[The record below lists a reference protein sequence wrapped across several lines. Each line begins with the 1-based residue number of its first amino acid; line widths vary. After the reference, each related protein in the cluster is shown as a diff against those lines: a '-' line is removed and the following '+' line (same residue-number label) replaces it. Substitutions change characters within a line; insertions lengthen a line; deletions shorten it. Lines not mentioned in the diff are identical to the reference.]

1 MIVYFLVTTAAHRW
15 ITERYPASN
24 PLVIVAN
31 LKSGHPRSMKAGGR
45 IAREIA
51 LVGLSKTYRSAI
63 RMVMHL
69 RPAHAKRGPVSR
81 ETLLR
86 ADRCH
91 VVVTTRDGRV
101 FIGKLCLI
109 GGGVELWQLV
119 HGIPCRQRFSCEDI
133 LSCYV
138 YSDEEVWDEPTQPVP
153 RSGHPEW
160 RDGED
165 SAARTLGLD
174 SASTLA

>member
-1 MIVYFLVTTAAHRW
+1 M
-15 ITERYPASN
+15 
-24 PLVIVAN
+24 VAN
-31 LKSGHPRSMKAGGR
+31 LESVHPGSMKAGGR
-45 IAREIA
+45 IAREMA

-69 RPAHAKRGPVSR
+69 RPAHARRGPVSK

-109 GGGVELWQLV
+109 GGGVELWQIV
-119 HGIPCRQRFSCEDI
+119 HGIPCRQRFACEDI

-138 YSDEEVWDEPTQPVP
+138 YSDDEVWDEPTQPVP
-153 RSGHPEW
+153 RAEHKQWGE
-160 RDGED
+160 GED
-165 SAARTLGLD
+165 NSALVLGLD
-174 SASTLA
+174 AASTLA

>member
-1 MIVYFLVTTAAHRW
+1 
-15 ITERYPASN
+15 
-24 PLVIVAN
+24 
-31 LKSGHPRSMKAGGR
+31 MKAGGR

-63 RMVMHL
+63 RMVMQL

-160 RDGED
+160 REGED
-165 SAARTLGLD
+165 SAPIPLGLE
-174 SASTLA
+174 SASNLA

>member
-1 MIVYFLVTTAAHRW
+1 M
-15 ITERYPASN
+15 
-24 PLVIVAN
+24 VAN
-31 LKSGHPRSMKAGGR
+31 LECVHPGTMKKGGR

-69 RPAHAKRGPVSR
+69 RPAHARRGPVSR

-109 GGGVELWQLV
+109 GEGVELWQIV

-138 YSDEEVWDEPTQPVP
+138 YSDDEVWDEPTQPVP
-153 RSGHPEW
+153 RSGQKEW
-160 RDGED
+160 GEGGD
-165 SAARTLGLD
+165 KAALLLGLD
-174 SASTLA
+174 TASNLA